1 MPTALKVAAAWAWR
15 IFLVA
20 GLIYFVGW
28 ILGFLSEVVIP
39 LAVACLLAAALKP
52 LANRLHGWGLPKG
65 PAAAFTLL
73 GGILLIA
80 GALTLIINSI
90 AGQAGELS
98 QQVVD
103 GFRQLEQWLM
113 NSPLPIDQSWFR
125 LDEWGTRIQQFLVDS
140 QSTIAAYA
148 GDIGTSIGHFLAGVA
163 ICLFTLFYFLYDGR
177 GIFSF
182 LLNLMPRAA
191 QARADAAALRGWQ
204 SLSAYVRAT
213 VLVALVDAIG
223 VLIVALALG
232 VPLAPALAA
241 LVFLGAFIPL
251 VGAFVSGFLAV
262 LVALVAVGWVQALIM
277 LAGIIVVMQVEG
289 HILQPFL
296 LGRAVHLHPLAVL
309 LAIAMGIVIAG
320 IVGALVAVPILAF
333 VKTVVQELYRQS
345 HEVVDHRATAAAPS
359 RARSSRRLE
368 PAASSSPRRNSVS
381 PCSSSARRRT
391 SGRGL
396 CSQASFGA
404 TQASESRA
412 LLVLRPGH
420 VPVGVAVALLQ
431 TAARSGGDHR
441 VADLHPVEQPGRVG
455 GAHPDAAVAGVDP
468 AEVARVPRGGVQE
481 LARPGDPHRVLDPQ
495 VVGLV
500 RTDHLVRHPGDRQ
513 LLHDQLGA
521 AAGGPA
527 GLAGADRDGPLQVAV
542 DVDLRLL
549 ACPG

>member
-1 MPTALKVAAAWAWR
+1 MELGKKLRARLTTREKDIAAEEDAEIAADEAGDPSESTAAPNQPRRGLFEPEPLPVMVPTEVTITAAGSESDEAVPKALKVAAAWAWR

-20 GLIYFVGW
+20 GLVYFVGW

-39 LAVACLLAAALKP
+39 LAVAILIAAMLKP
-52 LANRLHGWGLPKG
+52 LANRLHSWGLGRG
-65 PAAAFTLL
+65 PSAAITLL
-73 GGILLIA
+73 GGIALIS

-90 AGQAGELS
+90 AGQAGELGT
-98 QQVVD
+98 QVVN
-103 GFRQLEQWLM
+103 GFNQLVQWLQT
-113 NSPLPIDQSWFR
+113 SPLNINESWFN
-125 LDEWGTRIQQFLVDS
+125 LDEWGTRIQQFLIDS

-148 GDIGTSIGHFLAGVA
+148 GDIGTQVGHFLAGVA
-163 ICLFTLFYFLYDGR
+163 ICLFSLFYFLFDGR

-223 VLIVALALG
+223 VLIVALVLR

-251 VGAFVSGFLAV
+251 VGAFVSGFVAV

-333 VKTVVQELYRQS
+333 VKTFIQELYRQS
-345 HEVVDHRATAAAPS
+345 HEIPPAPPPDPPAAEPITEPATA
-359 RARSSRRLE
+359 
-368 PAASSSPRRNSVS
+368 
-381 PCSSSARRRT
+381 
-391 SGRGL
+391 
-396 CSQASFGA
+396 
-404 TQASESRA
+404 
-412 LLVLRPGH
+412 
-420 VPVGVAVALLQ
+420 
-431 TAARSGGDHR
+431 
-441 VADLHPVEQPGRVG
+441 
-455 GAHPDAAVAGVDP
+455 
-468 AEVARVPRGGVQE
+468 
-481 LARPGDPHRVLDPQ
+481 
-495 VVGLV
+495 
-500 RTDHLVRHPGDRQ
+500 
-513 LLHDQLGA
+513 
-521 AAGGPA
+521 
-527 GLAGADRDGPLQVAV
+527 
-542 DVDLRLL
+542 
-549 ACPG
+549 